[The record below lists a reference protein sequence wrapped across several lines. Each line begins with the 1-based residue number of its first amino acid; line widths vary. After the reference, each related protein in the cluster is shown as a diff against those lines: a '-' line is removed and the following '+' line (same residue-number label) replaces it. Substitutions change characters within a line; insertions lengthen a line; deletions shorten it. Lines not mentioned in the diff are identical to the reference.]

1 MACAGLSACG
11 GSVAESS
18 RIPGVSHSRD
28 TPDQAVALATIE
40 VRFDAMTI
48 RLAPQLD
55 AELRQAAEEDHRRLH
70 QTIVLAIEA
79 YLALRET
86 AEIKADPETLRALAE
101 ARQAV
106 QEGNIVYGTDAVRD
120 LLNRRKVS

>member
-1 MACAGLSACG
+1 M
-11 GSVAESS
+11 
-18 RIPGVSHSRD
+18 
-28 TPDQAVALATIE
+28 
-40 VRFDAMTI
+40 AMTI
-48 RLAPQLD
+48 RLDPQLD
-55 AELRQAAEEDHRRLH
+55 AELRQAAEEDHRSLH
-70 QTIVLAIEA
+70 QTIVLAIET

-86 AEIKADPETLRALAE
+86 AEVKADAETLRALAE